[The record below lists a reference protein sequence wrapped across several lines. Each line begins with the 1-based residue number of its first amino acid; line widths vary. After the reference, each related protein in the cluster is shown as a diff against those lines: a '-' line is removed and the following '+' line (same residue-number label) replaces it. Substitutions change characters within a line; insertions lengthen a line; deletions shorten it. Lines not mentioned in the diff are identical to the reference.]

1 MCHVLI
7 IEDEAL
13 AAIDIEGV
21 LRRVGATSFAFA
33 DTEQAAV
40 DQAIAR
46 TPAVIISDVML
57 ASGSGPSAVETI
69 TYTLG
74 AIPVIFITAVP
85 DEVEHLTNVSVLDK
99 PFWSEQLA
107 SAFVAVAPD

>member
-13 AAIDIEGV
+13 AAVDIEGV

-40 DQAIAR
+40 HEAR
-46 TPAVIISDVML
+46 AKKPPVIISDVML
-57 ASGSGPSAVETI
+57 ASGSGPSAVKTI
-69 TYTLG
+69 TSTL
-74 AIPVIFITAVP
+74 
-85 DEVEHLTNVSVLDK
+85 
-99 PFWSEQLA
+99 EQDR
-107 SAFVAVAPD
+107 PG